1 MSGIAIVRRVEKSD
15 ERADVVVYPE
25 SCGRCED
32 NGGHCVR
39 EHRTV
44 PARIPDGFQ
53 VKPGD
58 HVRLVSN
65 PWAVLRG
72 LGRVVGLPLGAGI
85 AGLYIG
91 GVRFAEIAP
100 RAIAQL
106 SGRPGVSLDI
116 PLTAIALACAG
127 VAVAVVGALHRGV
140 RREDW
145 PVVAELSSEDSLE
158 HLRRAGDSD
167 AGMVLYSVSVT
178 PRGGDLQRS

>member
-1 MSGIAIVRRVEKSD
+1 M
-15 ERADVVVYPE
+15 
-25 SCGRCED
+25 
-32 NGGHCVR
+32 
-39 EHRTV
+39 
-44 PARIPDGFQ
+44 PARIPDGVQ

-100 RAIAQL
+100 RAVAQL
-106 SGRPGVSLDI
+106 SGRAGVSLDI

-127 VAVAVVGALHRGV
+127 VAVAVVGALRRGV

-158 HLRRAGDSD
+158 NQRRRAGDSD
-167 AGMVLYSVSVT
+167 GGVVLYPVSVT